1 MITWVKDK
9 DLYDDVGLFDIV
21 LVGTN
26 LYCTMSH
33 GLQLQVMLNY
43 PYVYN
48 ANLKTKYGDREKI
61 GTILECAEANEPTF
75 CLCFITEGY
84 NFRPDLQKDF
94 LNYEALAKCLRLVN
108 IKYEGKKIGTPLL
121 GISPFEGNGE
131 RDKIINIF
139 EDNLKNVDAY
149 VYDYQQKS
157 RAEMIKEFYVAE
169 KAVRNRN
176 DYKTYYK
183 MVAERKR
190 KAEERFRKN
199 GHRRY

>member
-9 DLYDDVGLFDIV
+9 DLYDDVSLFDIV

-48 ANLKTKYGDREKI
+48 ANLGTKYGDREKI
-61 GTILECAEANEPTF
+61 GTILECAAVNEPTF

-94 LNYEALAKCLRLVN
+94 LDYEALAKCLKLVS

-121 GISPFEGNGE
+121 GISPFEGNGD
-131 RDKIINIF
+131 RDKIISIF
-139 EDNLKNVDAY
+139 EENLKNVDAY
-149 VYDYQQKS
+149 VYDYHQKS

-169 KAVRNRN
+169 KAVRNSN

-190 KAEERFRKN
+190 KADERFRKN